1 LQEVYEI
8 ECGMTT
14 ETGGISFAY
23 SYGSWPWA
31 LILVCGK
38 VFMTVEKNK
47 GCQTERRTV
56 SRRNRRVNLRFPVLL
71 AVPSADERT
80 QAVLAHTIVVS
91 HAGATLELD
100 ESVPVGLGLQVS
112 PPFGGNI
119 LAEVSDAWVDR
130 DTGRN
135 RISIRLID
143 PVSWTSPERFE
154 VPGCVLTEWV
164 RLGIHPRLG
173 QMLSDYT
180 DYLNATEG
188 GSMTMSTAAEKILE
202 KAFLSDTDFQN
213 WLAAKIMEDLSAW
226 EETHVRPKRKGD

>member
-1 LQEVYEI
+1 
-8 ECGMTT
+8 
-14 ETGGISFAY
+14 
-23 SYGSWPWA
+23 
-31 LILVCGK
+31 
-38 VFMTVEKNK
+38 MTVEQSK

-56 SRRNRRVNLRFPVLL
+56 SRRNRRVRLRFPVWL

-119 LAEVSDAWVDR
+119 LAEVSGAWVDAES
-130 DTGRN
+130 GRN

-154 VPGCVLTEWV
+154 VAGCVLTDWV

-188 GSMTMSTAAEKILE
+188 SGVTTSLAAERILE

-213 WLAAKIMEDLSAW
+213 WLAAKIMEELSAW
-226 EETHVRPKRKGD
+226 EESQVRPKQVKQ